1 MRQDTSRY
9 AFVIFGAR
17 IEGFV
22 TSVVV
27 VVVVAVVSCRFF
39 WAAVFEALTA
49 L

>member
-27 VVVVAVVSCRFF
+27 VVVAVVSCRFF

>member
-27 VVVVAVVSCRFF
+27 VVAVVSCRFF